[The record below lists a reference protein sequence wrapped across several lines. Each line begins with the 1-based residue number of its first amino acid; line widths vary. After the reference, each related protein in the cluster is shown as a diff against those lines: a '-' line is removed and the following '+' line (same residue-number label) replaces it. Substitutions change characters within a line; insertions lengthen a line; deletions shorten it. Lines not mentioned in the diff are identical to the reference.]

1 MKEKLKN
8 WVVKYHVQIIT
19 ITLMVVVGTLM
30 HFVTGIFDNEVAT
43 KILGVIFPINETT
56 WEHMKMLW
64 YPFMVAGIILAI
76 KKKDSSYFSGF
87 VFGGLISIPMVLGLF
102 AFYQSFTIHSV
113 LILDIII
120 FLVVMILCALLAFD
134 LVKLPIMKKALVVSI
149 IVALLVTALL
159 ITLTYVPGDG
169 YVFLDNSG
177 YEHGH

>member
-8 WVVKYHVQIIT
+8 WVVKYQVQIIT

-76 KKKDSSYFSGF
+76 KKKDS
-87 VFGGLISIPMVLGLF
+87 
-102 AFYQSFTIHSV
+102 A
-113 LILDIII
+113 
-120 FLVVMILCALLAFD
+120 
-134 LVKLPIMKKALVVSI
+134 
-149 IVALLVTALL
+149 
-159 ITLTYVPGDG
+159 
-169 YVFLDNSG
+169 
-177 YEHGH
+177 